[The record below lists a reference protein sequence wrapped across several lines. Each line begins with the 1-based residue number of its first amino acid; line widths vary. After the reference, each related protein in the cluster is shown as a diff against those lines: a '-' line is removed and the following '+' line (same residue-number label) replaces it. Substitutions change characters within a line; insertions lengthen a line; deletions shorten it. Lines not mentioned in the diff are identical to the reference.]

1 MEHMCFP
8 AGLLSRDWGNR
19 NCHWPSVPLP
29 SHLAPL
35 LAPAWV
41 RCTQNSPSGAG
52 LFSNFHLFWLLCF
65 FGVRFTR
72 LWKTPS
78 VSLWLGCAAGG
89 WQAPFRP
96 QSGMLGHL
104 SDWTAAGSRDSWW
117 GHAFPGQVYSH
128 RSYLQV
134 TSILSVLSLRH
145 LHGALA
151 SFEVGFHGV
160 NRKATTFLLSLASFA
175 ELAFIFSQ

>member
-1 MEHMCFP
+1 MLVSVVQMTKGDRGLTARLDCLLDGSGHQQPALLASRPVLFGLFSRGFENLDVSLTRFAPYCGPFLCVSLYLWPPVGLHPSLPPPPVSGEEKKKKACLNMEHMCFP

-72 LWKTPS
+72 L
-78 VSLWLGCAAGG
+78 
-89 WQAPFRP
+89 
-96 QSGMLGHL
+96 
-104 SDWTAAGSRDSWW
+104 
-117 GHAFPGQVYSH
+117 
-128 RSYLQV
+128 
-134 TSILSVLSLRH
+134 
-145 LHGALA
+145 
-151 SFEVGFHGV
+151 
-160 NRKATTFLLSLASFA
+160 
-175 ELAFIFSQ
+175 